1 LKGPIQSVEISYLV
15 HATEDPAKVG
25 GAVQGILGI
34 SSPPVT
40 QILEGH
46 FGNKIIHAK
55 HHLTGDAASSALSN
69 LANAMSIE
77 AKDELL
83 GDLDQMIDDH
93 EALYIR
99 LDKQS
104 FLTGKLALAKED
116 PVRVRVKPRLFLMRG
131 EAREFFRNALG
142 ACK

>member
-1 LKGPIQSVEISYLV
+1 V
-15 HATEDPAKVG
+15 HATEDPAKVR
-25 GAVQGILGI
+25 GAVQAILGI

-55 HHLTGDAASSALSN
+55 HLLTGDAASSALSN

-116 PVRVRVKPRLFLMRG
+116 PIRVRVKPRLFLMRG
-131 EAREFFRNALG
+131 EAKEFFRNALG
-142 ACK
+142 GCK

>member
-15 HATEDPAKVG
+15 HATEDQAKVE

-34 SSPPVT
+34 SSPPVI
-40 QILEGH
+40 QVLEGH
-46 FGNKIIHAK
+46 FGNKIVHAQ
-55 HHLTGDAASSALSN
+55 HHLTGGAASSALSN
-69 LANAMSIE
+69 LANAMSTE

-93 EALYIR
+93 EALHIR

-116 PVRVRVKPRLFLMRG
+116 TVRVLVKPRLFLMKG
-131 EAREFFRNALG
+131 EAREFFRKALG